1 VGQPVEDE
9 SASVVFLSDD
19 DGHHD
24 LDVAFKLRSIQGHVS
39 IAYARNDRP
48 DQVGSGAASFGFPVC
63 HATVNYPARGY
74 NAVLGWVQLVR
85 SGDNTSH
92 GRAFEID
99 PLEFLGDVPHPFCWI
114 GVSPDM
120 FDAPSRSPRHDL
132 DWTAHTFLCVPEGS
146 TSSGLS
152 VHALLGF
159 AWGFRIRNDDIHL
172 VPPTPLGAKDW
183 DQHVNVLASRYPSWR
198 FAEGFH
204 IG

>member
-1 VGQPVEDE
+1 
-9 SASVVFLSDD
+9 
-19 DGHHD
+19 
-24 LDVAFKLRSIQGHVS
+24 
-39 IAYARNDRP
+39 
-48 DQVGSGAASFGFPVC
+48 
-63 HATVNYPARGY
+63 
-74 NAVLGWVQLVR
+74 
-85 SGDNTSH
+85 
-92 GRAFEID
+92 
-99 PLEFLGDVPHPFCWI
+99 VPHPFCWI

-198 FAEGFH
+198 FAEAFH